1 MHLRV
6 WRRKLLNHFTHW
18 PQCVA
23 SIKSCQVKQR
33 ALKLESWLVTL
44 IHLGQVNPS
53 EMRRERT
60 NYNVEQAQKK
70 FQQDGEKTLNPNLF
84 EMVFHSFFSDEID
97 FESNM
102 ESFNMDDH
110 M

>member
-1 MHLRV
+1 MEKKITQPLHPLTAM
-6 WRRKLLNHFTHW
+6 RRQYQELSGKTSAFKIRN
-18 PQCVA
+18 Q
-23 SIKSCQVKQR
+23 
-33 ALKLESWLVTL
+33 VTL

-84 EMVFHSFFSDEID
+84 EAVFHSFFSDEID

-102 ESFNMDDH
+102 ESFDMGDH